1 MSSSDS
7 SPRRCSVVIPAAG
20 SGTRFGS
27 ETPKQF
33 LLLGGRAVI
42 AYTIRRFVE
51 SPRVDRVVVSA
62 SPDRHDTLR
71 TIIASERWTNV
82 SVVAGGETRQESV
95 LRGLEALPADVS
107 LVAVHDA
114 VRPFFSASLFES
126 LVDAAEEHGASLPV
140 LELTDTLHRVED
152 GFIVESPDRSHF
164 GLAQTPQC
172 FRLEL
177 LRDVLTRAT
186 KEGFTATDEAGA
198 ARRFGHTVRAIRG
211 EAGNFKI
218 THQDDFRR
226 AEGIVARGLA

>member
-1 MSSSDS
+1 MSAADS

-42 AYTIRRFVE
+42 AYTIRRFIE
-51 SPRVDRVVVSA
+51 SPRVDQVVVSV
-62 SPDRHDTLR
+62 SLDRHETLR
-71 TIIASERWTNV
+71 TIIASEHWKNV

-95 LRGLEALPADVS
+95 LRGLEALPPDTT

-114 VRPFFSASLFES
+114 VRPFFSTALFDS
-126 LVDAAEEHGASLPV
+126 LVDAADEHGAAVPV
-140 LELTDTLHRVED
+140 LELTDTIHHVD
-152 GFIVESPDRSHF
+152 QGFVVDTPDRSEF

-172 FRLEL
+172 FRVEV
-177 LRDVLTRAT
+177 LRKVLTRAT
-186 KEGFTATDEAGA
+186 SEGFTATDEAGA
-198 ARRFGHTVRAIRG
+198 ARRFGYKVRAIPG

-226 AEGIVARGLA
+226 AEGIVARGRA